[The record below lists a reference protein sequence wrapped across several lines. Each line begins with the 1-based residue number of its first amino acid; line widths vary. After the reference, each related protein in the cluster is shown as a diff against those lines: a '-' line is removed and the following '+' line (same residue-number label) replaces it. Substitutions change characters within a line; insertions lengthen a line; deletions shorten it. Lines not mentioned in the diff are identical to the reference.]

1 MDVSVKGEYALR
13 AVFDLAG
20 RGGSDPVKIAE
31 IAARQRIPQKFLE
44 LILSQLRQGGF
55 LGSRRGADG
64 GYFLARPPRNITVG
78 DVLRHIDGPISPA
91 RKRQRGDLPPDSP
104 FPDLWQEVERAL
116 SGVSGVID
124 KTTFADLVG
133 RWKEKNARRVAN
145 WEI

>member
-20 RGGSDPVKIAE
+20 RGGSDPIKIAE

-44 LILSQLRQGGF
+44 LILSQLKQGGF

-64 GYFLARPPRNITVG
+64 GYFLARRPRNITVG
-78 DVLRHIDGPISPA
+78 DVLRHIDGPISPG
-91 RKRQRGDLPPDSP
+91 RKQQRGNLPPDSP
-104 FPDLWQEVERAL
+104 FPELWQEVERAL
-116 SGVSGVID
+116 SSVID
-124 KTTFADLVG
+124 ETTFADLVS
-133 RWKEKNARRVAN
+133 RWKEKNSRRVAN

>member
-20 RGGSDPVKIAE
+20 RGGPDPVKIAE
-31 IAARQRIPQKFLE
+31 IAARQKIPQKFLE
-44 LILSQLRQGGF
+44 LILSQLKQGGF

-78 DVLRHIDGPISPA
+78 DVLRHIDGPISPG
-91 RKRQRGDLPPDSP
+91 RKQQRGNLPPDSP
-104 FPDLWQEVERAL
+104 FPELWQEVERAL
-116 SGVSGVID
+116 SSVID
-124 KTTFADLVG
+124 KTTFADLVS

-145 WEI
+145 WQI

>member
-20 RGGSDPVKIAE
+20 RAGSDPVKIAE

-44 LILSQLRQGGF
+44 LILSQLKQGGF

-64 GYFLARPPRNITVG
+64 GYFLARPARNITVG
-78 DVLRHIDGPISPA
+78 DVLRHIDGPISPG
-91 RKRQRGDLPPDSP
+91 RKQQRGNLPPDSP
-104 FPDLWQEVERAL
+104 FPELWQEVERAL
-116 SGVSGVID
+116 SSVID

>member
-20 RGGSDPVKIAE
+20 RGGSDPIKIAE

-44 LILSQLRQGGF
+44 LILSQLKQGGF

-78 DVLRHIDGPISPA
+78 DVLRHIDGPISPG
-91 RKRQRGDLPPDSP
+91 RKQQRGNLPPDSP

-116 SGVSGVID
+116 SSVID
-124 KTTFADLVG
+124 ETTFADLVS
-133 RWKEKNARRVAN
+133 RWKEKNSRRVAN

>member
-20 RGGSDPVKIAE
+20 RGGPDPVKIAE

-44 LILSQLRQGGF
+44 LILSQLKQGGF

-78 DVLRHIDGPISPA
+78 DVLRHMDGPISPG
-91 RKRQRGDLPPDSP
+91 RRQQRGNLPPGSP
-104 FPDLWQEVERAL
+104 FPELWQEVERAL
-116 SGVSGVID
+116 SSVID
-124 KTTFADLVG
+124 KTTFADLVS

>member
-1 MDVSVKGEYALR
+1 MDVPVKGEYALR

-20 RGGSDPVKIAE
+20 RGGSAPVKIAE

-44 LILSQLRQGGF
+44 LILAQLKQGGF

-78 DVLRHIDGPISPA
+78 DVLRHIDGPISPG
-91 RKRQRGDLPPDSP
+91 RKQQRGNLPPDSP
-104 FPDLWQEVERAL
+104 FPELWEEVERAL
-116 SGVSGVID
+116 SSVID
-124 KTTFADLVG
+124 KTTFADLVS

>member
-20 RGGSDPVKIAE
+20 RGGPDPVKIAE

-44 LILSQLRQGGF
+44 LILSQLKKGGF

-78 DVLRHIDGPISPA
+78 DVLRHIDGPISPG
-91 RKRQRGDLPPDSP
+91 RKQQRGNLPPDSP
-104 FPDLWQEVERAL
+104 FPELWQEVERAL
-116 SGVSGVID
+116 SSVID
-124 KTTFADLVG
+124 KTTFADLVS

-145 WEI
+145 WQI

>member
-20 RGGSDPVKIAE
+20 RGGPDPVKIAE

-44 LILSQLRQGGF
+44 LILSQLKQGGF

-78 DVLRHIDGPISPA
+78 DILRHIDGPISPG
-91 RKRQRGDLPPDSP
+91 RKQQRGNLPPDSP
-104 FPDLWQEVERAL
+104 FPELWQEVERAL
-116 SGVSGVID
+116 SSVID
-124 KTTFADLVG
+124 KTTFADLVS

-145 WEI
+145 WQI

>member
-20 RGGSDPVKIAE
+20 RGGPDPIKIAE

-44 LILSQLRQGGF
+44 LILSQLKQGGF

-78 DVLRHIDGPISPA
+78 DVLRHIDGPISPG
-91 RKRQRGDLPPDSP
+91 RKQQRGNLPPDSP
-104 FPDLWQEVERAL
+104 FPELWEEVERAL
-116 SGVSGVID
+116 SSVID
-124 KTTFADLVG
+124 KTTFADLVS

>member
-44 LILSQLRQGGF
+44 LILSQLKQGGF

-78 DVLRHIDGPISPA
+78 DVLRHIEGPISPG
-91 RKRQRGDLPPDSP
+91 RRQQRGNLPPDSP

-116 SGVSGVID
+116 SSVID